1 MTGPAAPRVAPGPA
15 EARVPHA
22 GRVGAQLTARPTAA
36 SKPGHLP
43 SSLGPVFH
51 GSQLRVPRRLNP
63 RSKFPLLPLPL
74 QGRYS
79 RLRRGGV
86 AINGLRSRRR
96 GESATG
102 PELRDGK
109 LKPHVP
115 ASSRLLFFS
124 LRSRTSTLLLGSL
137 ARGRGARAP
146 PPPRT
151 QTAVPR
157 DVAALNF
164 AN

>member
-1 MTGPAAPRVAPGPA
+1 MTGPAAPRVNPGPA

-36 SKPGHLP
+36 SEPGHLP
-43 SSLGPVFH
+43 SSPEPVFH

-86 AINGLRSRRR
+86 AINGLRSPRR

-115 ASSRLLFFS
+115 ASSRLLSFS
-124 LRSRTSTLLLGSL
+124 LRSRTSTLLGSL

-146 PPPRT
+146 PPPRM